1 MQIDLFDTAA
11 FIKANNL
18 QEVSDPMMFVK
29 GSIPSPK
36 GLISTEIFGVSMNQ
50 RKETFAYIDL
60 HSYFLHPHIYKL
72 LKRIN
77 RNFES
82 VVHGSKK
89 FIIENGNLVENEN
102 GDTGLGF
109 LYDNWEKLNFE
120 SDGGAREIRV
130 HVLKNYKK
138 NELFTR
144 YWIVIPA
151 FYRDV
156 NFEQM
161 DSGKVSH
168 RAEINDK
175 YTKLIRLASLT
186 NTEGGFDFVLL
197 STKAKIQD
205 TLVEIYDFLKGK
217 LSKKEGM
224 IRRNLL
230 GKSVD
235 YASRCVI
242 SAPTFHADRPT
253 EMPVNYYHCGVPL
266 AHCCSL
272 FNPFI
277 VAWIRNFFRQTFE
290 TSGGKIPYKKS
301 NGEIEL
307 YEVDNPELYFNDE
320 LIRKEIDNFIKN
332 FHDRF
337 KPIEV
342 PIKGDKPRFVH
353 FYQSAKVYEK
363 GSPTTDSSISH
374 RPVTWCDIFYQ
385 AAVAVTED
393 KCVYITRYPILDYFS
408 VYPNRVFVMSTEK
421 TESVFINNTVYT
433 HYPKIDL
440 NMSKDDV
447 STSFIDTV
455 RLSNLYFAG
464 LSGDYDGDQ
473 ISIRAV
479 FTQEANEEAIKQ
491 MESKARILTI
501 YSNNIRKSSNEAIQ
515 SLYALTKF

>member
-1 MQIDLFDTAA
+1 MQIDLFDTAE
-11 FIKANNL
+11 FIKINNL
-18 QEVSDPMMFVK
+18 REVTDPMLFVK
-29 GSIPSPK
+29 GSIPSPN
-36 GLISTEIFGVSMNQ
+36 GLISTDIFGVSMND

-60 HSYFLHPHIYKL
+60 KAYFLHPHIYKL

-82 VVHGSKK
+82 IVHGSKK
-89 FIIENGNLVENEN
+89 FIIENGNLIENDN
-102 GDTGLGF
+102 GETGLNF
-109 LYDNWEKLNFE
+109 LYDNWEKLKFE

-130 HVLKNYKK
+130 NVLKNYKK

-156 NFEQM
+156 NFEKM
-161 DSGKVSH
+161 DSGKISH

-175 YTKLIRLASLT
+175 YTKLIRLASLIG
-186 NTEGGFDFVLL
+186 NDGSFDFVLL

-242 SAPTFHADRPT
+242 SAPTFHANKPN
-253 EMPVNYYHCGVPL
+253 EMEIDYYHCGVPL

-277 VAWIRNFFRQTFE
+277 VAWVRNFFRQTFE
-290 TSGGKIPYKKS
+290 TSGKIPVKNKK
-301 NGEIEL
+301 GELEL
-307 YEVDNPELYFNDE
+307 YEADNPELYFNDE
-320 LIRKEIDNFIKN
+320 LIKKEIDNFIKN
-332 FHDRF
+332 FRDRF
-337 KPIEV
+337 KPVLV
-342 PIKGDKPRFVH
+342 PVKSDKTKFVH
-353 FYQSAKVYEK
+353 FYQTAKIYEK
-363 GSPTTDSSISH
+363 GQPTSDSSISN

-385 AAVAVTED
+385 AAVDVTND
-393 KCVYITRYPILDYFS
+393 KCVYITRYPISDYFS
-408 VYPNRVFVMSTEK
+408 IFPNRVFVMSTNE
-421 TESVFINNTVYT
+421 TESVLINNTVYT
-433 HYPKIDL
+433 HYPKID
-440 NMSKDDV
+440 MSMTKDNV
-447 STSFIDTV
+447 STYFVDTV
-455 RLSNLYFAG
+455 RLSNLYLAG
-464 LSGDYDGDQ
+464 LGGDYDGDQ

-479 FTQEANEEAIKQ
+479 FTQEANAEAIKQ
-491 MESKARILTI
+491 MESKSRILTI
-501 YSNNIRKSSNEAIQ
+501 YSNNIRTTSNEGLQ
-515 SLYALTKF
+515 TLYAMTKF